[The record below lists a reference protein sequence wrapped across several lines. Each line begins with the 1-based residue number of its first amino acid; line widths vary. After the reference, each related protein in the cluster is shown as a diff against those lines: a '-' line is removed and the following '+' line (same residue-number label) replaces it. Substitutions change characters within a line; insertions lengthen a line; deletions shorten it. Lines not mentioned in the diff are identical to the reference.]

1 MTVRIT
7 KPEFNLREKLTEL
20 DYSRVPYEK
29 MPAGSIIQVKSL
41 EYDDI
46 FTSSHSGT
54 QYVDVTDFNL
64 DFSPRFNT
72 SKVLITAAVAGGLNS
87 NYGYNFRFRVVKTPS
102 GIDGQTDQAI
112 GIPPTGA
119 YAMTGGYNL
128 YNADA
133 STPYIFGMN
142 KTFMDS
148 PNTTST
154 INYRIQVSH
163 SHSSSGAIVYVNRR
177 GSGSAWTAISSLTLM
192 EVKE

>member
-7 KPEFNLREKLTEL
+7 KPEFNLREKLSEL

-41 EYDDI
+41 EFDTI
-46 FTSSHSGT
+46 FSSSHSGT

-102 GIDGQTDQAI
+102 GISGQTDQAI
-112 GIPPTGA
+112 GIAASGA

-128 YNADA
+128 YDTDA
-133 STPYIFGMN
+133 SIPYIFGMN

-148 PNTTST
+148 PNTTSN

-177 GSGSAWTAISSLTLM
+177 GSSSAWTAISTLTLM